1 MLTLILL
8 SKFCLDTEIIKLFA
22 FFLVSS
28 STIVPMGSPT
38 VHPELLGGDTESDQI
53 EKSSNPTVEG
63 VLIIT
68 VFDISFQH
76 PYVGVRLFLQ
86 LNVFDES
93 NTD

>member
-53 EKSSNPTVEG
+53 E
-63 VLIIT
+63 
-68 VFDISFQH
+68 
-76 PYVGVRLFLQ
+76 
-86 LNVFDES
+86 
-93 NTD
+93 